1 MTAVHLFAA
10 FLLASAAPRTV
21 VLEPCGEVTFTNV
34 PRRAIVADANYAEM
48 IALTGRRVEACISKG
63 ARFERNVFWDRLPGY
78 SPTNTVTGA
87 TLAALPGE
95 GAFAFD
101 REFFY
106 AWRPDVIHIDPLM
119 LGHAKGWEPA
129 KIDDVRT
136 RLAPFFA
143 NRFSRD
149 WAPPR
154 DRPDYTFYTI
164 PELAEK
170 MAVAYDATAHVAKI
184 LAFVKEAED
193 RIAAKV
199 ASVKNPPRVAL
210 VYGGGRVGCVLPFRL
225 NRGNGQAQYRVLRV
239 RDAFDEYKFRTYGDG
254 GAAGGSCDFETLLKI
269 DPDVIIIPFAGAMR
283 PGDMM
288 YADYQNFLKQ
298 KDHPVA
304 RHLKAFK
311 NGRVYPGGT
320 PLQGPVVYLFQLEMA
335 AKQLYPELFGT
346 WREDGAYPESE
357 QLFDRAALV
366 RLLLPENMV

>member
-1 MTAVHLFAA
+1 MIAAHLFAA
-10 FLLASAAPRTV
+10 LLFASAAPRTV
-21 VLEPCGEVTFTNV
+21 VLEPCGEVAFTTV
-34 PRRAIVADANYAEM
+34 PRRAIVADANYLEM
-48 IALTGRRVEACISKG
+48 VALTGRRVEACVTKG

-78 SPTNTVTGA
+78 SPTNTVA
-87 TLAALPGE
+87 CETLASLPGE

-119 LGHAKGWEPA
+119 LSHAKGWEPD
-129 KIDDVRT
+129 KVEDVR
-136 RLAPFFA
+136 RCVAPFFA

-154 DRPDYTFYTI
+154 DRPGYKFYTI
-164 PELAEK
+164 SELAEK
-170 MAVAYDATAHVAKI
+170 MAVAYDATEHVAKI
-184 LAFVKEAED
+184 LAFVKAAEG

-199 ASVKNPPRVAL
+199 ASVMNPPRVAL

-239 RDAFDEYKFRTYGDG
+239 RDAFADYKFRTYGDG
-254 GAAGGSCDFETLLKI
+254 GAAGGSCDYETLLKI
-269 DPDVIIIPFAGAMR
+269 DPDVLIVPFSGSMHTN
-283 PGDMM
+283 DMQ
-288 YADYQNFLKQ
+288 YAAYRDFVKQ

-304 RHLKAFK
+304 RHMKAFK
-311 NGRVYPGGT
+311 AGRVYPGGT

-335 AKQLYPELFGT
+335 AKQIYPELFGA
-346 WREDGAYPESE
+346 WREDGVYLESE

-366 RLLLPENMV
+366 KLLKE